1 MRVVNR
7 ANTQAEAEGLIFG
20 FQEMRKKGYQLENV
34 SLHYRGNQGLDMI
47 FRSSNGPPVIY
58 AVVEAKSAATMGA
71 VKTSE
76 NGLRQGSREYN
87 LDRLKNYLKS
97 SDLAHEEIARMLQAE
112 AKAGRLLSFITLKRS
127 GRIVEVNDDE

>member
-1 MRVVNR
+1 
-7 ANTQAEAEGLIFG
+7 
-20 FQEMRKKGYQLENV
+20 
-34 SLHYRGNQGLDMI
+34 
-47 FRSSNGPPVIY
+47 
-58 AVVEAKSAATMGA
+58 MGA
-71 VKTSE
+71 VKTSRDE
-76 NGLRQGSREYN
+76 MRQGSREYN